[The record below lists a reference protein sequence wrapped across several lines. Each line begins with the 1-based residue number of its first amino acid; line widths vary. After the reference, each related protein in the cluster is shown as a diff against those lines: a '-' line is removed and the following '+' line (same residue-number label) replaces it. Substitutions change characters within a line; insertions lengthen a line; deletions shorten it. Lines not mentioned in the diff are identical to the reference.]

1 MSAAAANRGRRAGL
15 MVGLSVLGAIVIAL
29 AVWWFLENHH
39 RVKETLDLPAKGE
52 ASYNPLYALKLSLRD
67 AGQRVESRQRLR
79 LSEHP
84 LKPADTVLMVGDLR
98 ALPVADAEGL
108 LDWVARGGH
117 LIVTTP
123 PPGVAIEDGDVP
135 LLTDLGIAPYDDIPE
150 CMGLQVDT
158 FGRHGEFCDGRRFY
172 FFDEEAQVEAAWSE
186 ENEDGLDYGYAR
198 VAWGEGSVDVL
209 AELDFLR
216 NDKLEDGPHLALTRQ
231 LLQPNWDARGTFHLI
246 YSADMPPLW
255 KLLLDHGW
263 RVLLPLLLALLVWL
277 WMRAERLGPL
287 LPPPAADRRSLLEH
301 VQASGEH
308 LYRYG
313 RRATL
318 YAAVHE
324 AFMRRLRQ
332 RDPYAA
338 ALDGPAQ
345 VDAIAR
351 RTGLSKDEVEAALRY
366 PRSGDRKDFVQR
378 IARLLQLR
386 RKL

>member
-1 MSAAAANRGRRAGL
+1 MSAPANQGRR
-15 MVGLSVLGAIVIAL
+15 VGLISLVTVLGVLLGAL
-29 AVWWFLENHH
+29 AVWWFLETHE
-39 RVKETLDLPAKGE
+39 RVSEEVKLPAKGE

-67 AGQRVESRQRLR
+67 AGRRVESRQRLR

-84 LKPADTVLMVGDLR
+84 LAPADTVLMMGDLR
-98 ALPVADAEGL
+98 ALPVADAEAL
-108 LDWVARGGH
+108 LDWVAEGGH

-123 PPGVAIEDGDVP
+123 APGVAIGDADVP
-135 LLTDLGIAPYDDIPE
+135 LLTDLGIAPYDDVPE
-150 CMGLQVDT
+150 CMGLKIDALA
-158 FGRHGEFCDGRRFY
+158 RHNEFCNGRRFY
-172 FFDEEAQVEAAWSE
+172 FYDEEAQVQAAWSE

-198 VAWGEGSVDVL
+198 VGWGEGTVDVI

-216 NDKLEDGPHLALTRQ
+216 NEKLEDVQHLALTRQ

-263 RVLLPLLLALLVWL
+263 RALLPLFLALLVWL
-277 WMRAERLGPL
+277 WMRAERLGPQ
-287 LPPPAADRRSLLEH
+287 LPAPPMDRRSLLEH

-345 VDAIAR
+345 IEAIAR

-386 RKL
+386 RQL

>member
-1 MSAAAANRGRRAGL
+1 MSAPANRGRR
-15 MVGLSVLGAIVIAL
+15 VGLITALTVVGVLLGAL
-29 AVWWFLENHH
+29 GVWWFLETHE
-39 RVKETLDLPAKGE
+39 RVDQTLDLPAKGE

-67 AGQRVESRQRLR
+67 AGRRVESRQRLR
-79 LSEHP
+79 LAEHP
-84 LKPADTVLMVGDLR
+84 LKPGDTVLMMGDLR
-98 ALPVADAEGL
+98 ALPVADAEAL
-108 LDWVARGGH
+108 LDWVAKGGH

-123 PPGVAIEDGDVP
+123 APGVAIGDADVP
-135 LLTDLGIAPYDDIPE
+135 LLTDLGIAPYDDAPE
-150 CMGLQVDT
+150 CMGLKVDALE
-158 FGRHGEFCDGRRFY
+158 RHDEFCDGRRFY
-172 FFDEEAQVEAAWSE
+172 FFDEDAQVRAAWSQE
-186 ENEDGLDYGYAR
+186 DADGLDYGYAR
-198 VAWGEGSVDVL
+198 VGWGEGTVDVL

-216 NDKLEDGPHLALTRQ
+216 NDKLDDMQHVALARQ

-263 RVLLPLLLALLVWL
+263 RALLPLFLALLVWL
-277 WMRAERLGPL
+277 WMRAERLGPQ
-287 LPPPAADRRSLLEH
+287 LPPPPMDRRSLLEH

-345 VDAIAR
+345 IEAIAR

-386 RKL
+386 RQL

>member
-1 MSAAAANRGRRAGL
+1 MSASANRSRRIAL
-15 MVGLSVLGAIVIAL
+15 ISALTVVGVLLGAL
-29 AVWWFLENHH
+29 AIWWFLENHH
-39 RVKETLDLPAKGE
+39 RVKEEIKLDPKGE

-79 LSEHP
+79 LSEHA
-84 LKPADTVLMVGDLR
+84 LRPADTVLMVGDLR
-98 ALPVADAEGL
+98 ALPEADAEGL
-108 LDWVARGGH
+108 LDWVSRGGH

-123 PPGVAIEDGDVP
+123 SPGVAIDDADVP
-135 LLTDLGIAPYDDIPE
+135 LLTELGIAPYDDIPE
-150 CMGLQVDT
+150 CMGLQVDKLA
-158 FGRHGEFCDGRRFY
+158 HHDEFCGGRRFY
-172 FFDEEAQVEAAWSE
+172 FYDEDAQVRAEWAE
-186 ENEDGLDYGYAR
+186 ENEDGLDYGFAR
-198 VAWGEGSVDVL
+198 VAWGKGTVDVL
-209 AELDFLR
+209 AELDFLT
-216 NDKLEDGPHLALTRQ
+216 NDKLEDVQHQALTRQ
-231 LLQPNWDARGTFHLI
+231 LLQPNWEARGTFHLI

-263 RVLLPLLLALLVWL
+263 RALLPLFLALLVWL

-287 LPPPAADRRSLLEH
+287 LPPPPMDRRSLLEH

-345 VDAIAR
+345 IEAIAK
-351 RTGLSKDEVEAALRY
+351 RTGLSKDEVDAALRY

-386 RKL
+386 RQL

>member
-1 MSAAAANRGRRAGL
+1 MSAPANRGRR
-15 MVGLSVLGAIVIAL
+15 VGLITAVTVVGVLLGAL
-29 AVWWFLENHH
+29 AVWWFLETHE
-39 RVKETLDLPAKGE
+39 RVSETLELPPKGE

-67 AGQRVESRQRLR
+67 AGRRVESRQRLR
-79 LSEHP
+79 LADHP
-84 LKPADTVLMVGDLR
+84 LKPGDTVLMMGDLR
-98 ALPVADAEGL
+98 ALPVADAEAL
-108 LDWVARGGH
+108 LDWVAKGGH
-117 LIVTTP
+117 LVVTTP
-123 PPGVAIEDGDVP
+123 APGVAIGDADVP
-135 LLTDLGIAPYDDIPE
+135 LLTDLGVAPYDDIPE
-150 CMGLQVDT
+150 CMDLQVDALE
-158 FGRHGEFCDGRRFY
+158 RHGEFCEGRRFY
-172 FFDEEAQVEAAWSE
+172 FYDEDAQVLAAWSE

-198 VAWGEGSVDVL
+198 VGWGEGTVDVL

-216 NDKLEDGPHLALTRQ
+216 NDKLDDVQHLALARQ

-263 RVLLPLLLALLVWL
+263 RALLPLFLALLVWL

-287 LPPPAADRRSLLEH
+287 LPAPPMDRRSLLEH

-345 VDAIAR
+345 VEAIAR

-386 RKL
+386 RQL

>member
-1 MSAAAANRGRRAGL
+1 MNAPANRGRR
-15 MVGLSVLGAIVIAL
+15 VGLISALTVVGVLLGAL
-29 AVWWFLENHH
+29 AVWWFLENHE
-39 RVKETLDLPAKGE
+39 RVKQEIKLDAKGE

-67 AGQRVESRQRLR
+67 AGRRVESRQRLR
-79 LSEHP
+79 LAEHP
-84 LKPADTVLMVGDLR
+84 LKPGDTVLMMGDLR
-98 ALPVADAEGL
+98 ALPVADAEAL
-108 LDWVARGGH
+108 LDWVAEGGH
-117 LIVTTP
+117 LVVTTP
-123 PPGVAIEDGDVP
+123 APGVAIGDADVP
-135 LLTDLGIAPYDDIPE
+135 LLTDLGIAPYDDTPE
-150 CMGLQVDT
+150 CMGLKVDALE
-158 FGRHGEFCDGRRFY
+158 RHGEFCDGRRFY
-172 FFDEEAQVEAAWSE
+172 FYDEDAQVLAAWSV
-186 ENEDGLDYGYAR
+186 ENEDGQDYGYAR
-198 VAWGEGSVDVL
+198 VAWGEGSVDVV

-216 NDKLEDGPHLALTRQ
+216 NDKLDDVQHLALARQ

-263 RVLLPLLLALLVWL
+263 RALLPLFLALLAWL
-277 WMRAERLGPL
+277 WMRAERLGPQ
-287 LPPPAADRRSLLEH
+287 LPAPPMDRRSLLEH

-345 VDAIAR
+345 IEAIAR
-351 RTGLSKDEVEAALRY
+351 RTSLPKDEVEAALRY

-386 RKL
+386 RRL

>member
-1 MSAAAANRGRRAGL
+1 MSAPANRGRR
-15 MVGLSVLGAIVIAL
+15 VGLITALTVVGVLLGAL
-29 AVWWFLENHH
+29 AVWWFLETHE
-39 RVKETLDLPAKGE
+39 RVSEKLELPPKGE
-52 ASYNPLYALKLSLRD
+52 ASYNPLYALKVSLRD
-67 AGQRVESRQRLR
+67 AGRRVESRQRLR
-79 LSEHP
+79 LAEHP
-84 LKPADTVLMVGDLR
+84 LKPGDTVLMMGDLR
-98 ALPVADAEGL
+98 ALPVADAEAL
-108 LDWVARGGH
+108 LDWVAEGGH
-117 LIVTTP
+117 LVVTTP
-123 PPGVAIEDGDVP
+123 APGVAIGDADVP
-135 LLTDLGIAPYDDIPE
+135 LLTDLGIAPYDDMPE
-150 CMGLQVDT
+150 CMGLQVDALE
-158 FGRHGEFCDGRRFY
+158 RHGEFCEGRRFY
-172 FFDEEAQVEAAWSE
+172 FYDEDAQVLAAWSE

-198 VAWGEGSVDVL
+198 VGWGEGTVDVL

-216 NDKLEDGPHLALTRQ
+216 NDKLDDVQHLALARQ

-263 RVLLPLLLALLVWL
+263 RALLPLFLALLVWL

-287 LPPPAADRRSLLEH
+287 LPAPPMDRRSLLEH

-345 VDAIAR
+345 VEAIAR

-386 RKL
+386 RQL

>member
-1 MSAAAANRGRRAGL
+1 MSAAPANRGRRAGL
-15 MVGLSVLGAIVIAL
+15 MVALSVLGVVVAAL
-29 AVWWFLENHH
+29 AVWWFLETHH
-39 RVKETLDLPAKGE
+39 RVKEEIKLDPKGE

-98 ALPVADAEGL
+98 ALPVADAEAL

-117 LIVTTP
+117 LVVTTP

-150 CMGLQVDT
+150 CMGLQVGT
-158 FGRHGEFCDGRRFY
+158 FARHDEFCSGRRFY

-186 ENEDGLDYGYAR
+186 KNEDGLDYGYAR
-198 VAWGEGSVDVL
+198 VARGEGSVDVL

-231 LLQPNWDARGTFHLI
+231 LLQPNWDARGTIHLI

-345 VDAIAR
+345 VEAIAR

-366 PRSGDRKDFVQR
+366 PSSGDRKDFVQR

>member
-1 MSAAAANRGRRAGL
+1 MSAPMSRGRKTGL
-15 MVGLSVLGAIVIAL
+15 IIAFTVAAVLLGGLG
-29 AVWWFLENHH
+29 VWWFLENYK
-39 RVKETLDLPAKGE
+39 RVPEQIDLPPKGE

-79 LSEHP
+79 LDEHR
-84 LKPADTVLMVGDLR
+84 LKPADTVLMMGDLR
-98 ALPVADAEGL
+98 ALSQADADKL

-117 LIVTTP
+117 LVVTTP
-123 PPGVAIEDGDVP
+123 SPGVAIDDADVP
-135 LLTDLGIAPYDDIPE
+135 LLTELGIAPYDDLPE
-150 CMGLQVDT
+150 CMGLQVDKLP
-158 FGRHGEFCDGRRFY
+158 HHDEFCAGRRFY
-172 FFDEEAQVEAAWSE
+172 FYDEDVRVLAAWTE
-186 ENEDGLDYGYAR
+186 ENEDGLDYGFAR
-198 VAWGEGSVDVL
+198 VGWGDGTVDVI
-209 AELDFLR
+209 AELDFVQ
-216 NDKLEDGPHLALTRQ
+216 NDKLDDVPHVALTRQ
-231 LLQPNWDARGTFHLI
+231 LLQPNWGKRGTFHLI

-263 RVLLPLLLALLVWL
+263 RALLPLALALLVWL

-287 LPPPAADRRSLLEH
+287 LPRPPMDRRSLLEH

-318 YAAVHE
+318 YAAVHD

-338 ALDGPAQ
+338 ALEGPAQ
-345 VDAIAR
+345 IDAIAK

>member
-1 MSAAAANRGRRAGL
+1 MSAPANPGRR
-15 MVGLSVLGAIVIAL
+15 VGLITAVTVVGVLLGAL
-29 AVWWFLENHH
+29 AVWWFLETHE
-39 RVKETLDLPAKGE
+39 RVSETLDLPAKGE

-67 AGQRVESRQRLR
+67 AGKRVEARQRLR
-79 LSEHP
+79 LAEHP
-84 LKPADTVLMVGDLR
+84 LKPGDTVLMMGDLR
-98 ALPVADAEGL
+98 ALPVADAEAL
-108 LDWVARGGH
+108 LDWIAKGGH
-117 LIVTTP
+117 LVVTTP
-123 PPGVAIEDGDVP
+123 APGVAIGDADVP
-135 LLTDLGIAPYDDIPE
+135 LLTDLGIAPYDDVPE
-150 CMGLQVDT
+150 CMGLKVDALE
-158 FGRHGEFCDGRRFY
+158 RHEEFCDGRRFY
-172 FFDEEAQVEAAWSE
+172 FYDEDAQVLAAWSE
-186 ENEDGLDYGYAR
+186 ENEDGQDYGYAR
-198 VAWGEGSVDVL
+198 VGWGEGSVDVL

-216 NDKLEDGPHLALTRQ
+216 NDKLDDVQHLALARQ

-263 RVLLPLLLALLVWL
+263 RALLPLFLALLVWL
-277 WMRAERLGPL
+277 WMRAERLGPQ
-287 LPPPAADRRSLLEH
+287 LPAPPMDRRSLLEH

-345 VDAIAR
+345 VEAIAR

-386 RKL
+386 RQL

>member
-1 MSAAAANRGRRAGL
+1 MSAPANRGRR
-15 MVGLSVLGAIVIAL
+15 VGLITALTVVGVLLGAL
-29 AVWWFLENHH
+29 AVWWFLETHE
-39 RVKETLDLPAKGE
+39 RVSEKLELPPKGE
-52 ASYNPLYALKLSLRD
+52 ASYNPLYALKVSLRD
-67 AGQRVESRQRLR
+67 AGRRVESRQRLR
-79 LSEHP
+79 LAEHP
-84 LKPADTVLMVGDLR
+84 LKPGDTVLMMGDLR
-98 ALPVADAEGL
+98 ALPVADAEAL
-108 LDWVARGGH
+108 LDWVAEGGH
-117 LIVTTP
+117 LVVTTP
-123 PPGVAIEDGDVP
+123 APGVAIGDADVP
-135 LLTDLGIAPYDDIPE
+135 LLTDLGIAPYDDMPE
-150 CMGLQVDT
+150 CMDLQVDALE
-158 FGRHGEFCDGRRFY
+158 RHGEFCEGRRFY
-172 FFDEEAQVEAAWSE
+172 FYDEDAQVLAAWSE

-198 VAWGEGSVDVL
+198 VGWGEGTVDVL

-216 NDKLEDGPHLALTRQ
+216 NDKLDDVQHLALARQ

-263 RVLLPLLLALLVWL
+263 RALLPLFLALLVWL

-287 LPPPAADRRSLLEH
+287 LPAPPMDRRSLLEH

-345 VDAIAR
+345 VEAIAR

-386 RKL
+386 RQL

>member
-1 MSAAAANRGRRAGL
+1 MSAPANRGRR
-15 MVGLSVLGAIVIAL
+15 VGLITALTVVGVLLGAL
-29 AVWWFLENHH
+29 GVWWFLETHE
-39 RVKETLDLPAKGE
+39 RVDQTLDLPAKGE

-67 AGQRVESRQRLR
+67 AGRRVESRQRLR
-79 LSEHP
+79 LAEHP
-84 LKPADTVLMVGDLR
+84 LEPGDTVLMMGDLR
-98 ALPVADAEGL
+98 ALPVADAEAL
-108 LDWVARGGH
+108 LDWVAKGGH
-117 LIVTTP
+117 LVVTTP
-123 PPGVAIEDGDVP
+123 APGVAIGDADVP
-135 LLTDLGIAPYDDIPE
+135 LLTDLGIAPYDDAPE
-150 CMGLQVDT
+150 CMGLKVDALE
-158 FGRHGEFCDGRRFY
+158 RHDEFCDGRRFY
-172 FFDEEAQVEAAWSE
+172 FFDEDAQVRAAWSQE
-186 ENEDGLDYGYAR
+186 DADGLDYGYAR
-198 VAWGEGSVDVL
+198 VGWGEGTVDVL

-216 NDKLEDGPHLALTRQ
+216 NDKLDDAQHVALARQ

-263 RVLLPLLLALLVWL
+263 RALLPLFLALLAWL
-277 WMRAERLGPL
+277 WMRAERLGPQ
-287 LPPPAADRRSLLEH
+287 LPPPPMDRRSLLEH

-345 VDAIAR
+345 IEAIAR

-386 RKL
+386 RQL

>member
-1 MSAAAANRGRRAGL
+1 MSAPANRGRR
-15 MVGLSVLGAIVIAL
+15 VGLITAVTVVGVLLGAL
-29 AVWWFLENHH
+29 AVWWFLETHE
-39 RVKETLDLPAKGE
+39 RVSETLELPPKGE

-67 AGQRVESRQRLR
+67 AGRRVESRQRLR
-79 LSEHP
+79 LADHP
-84 LKPADTVLMVGDLR
+84 LKPGDTVLMMGDLR
-98 ALPVADAEGL
+98 ALPVADAEAL
-108 LDWVARGGH
+108 LDWVAKGGH
-117 LIVTTP
+117 LVVTTP
-123 PPGVAIEDGDVP
+123 APGVAIGDADVP
-135 LLTDLGIAPYDDIPE
+135 LLTDLGVAPYDDMPE
-150 CMGLQVDT
+150 CMDLQVDALE
-158 FGRHGEFCDGRRFY
+158 RHGEFCEGRRFY
-172 FFDEEAQVEAAWSE
+172 FYDEDAQVLAAWSE

-198 VAWGEGSVDVL
+198 VGWGEGTVDVL

-216 NDKLEDGPHLALTRQ
+216 NDKLDDVQHLALARQ

-263 RVLLPLLLALLVWL
+263 RALLPLFLALLVWL

-287 LPPPAADRRSLLEH
+287 LPAPPMDRRSLLEH

-345 VDAIAR
+345 VEAIAR

-386 RKL
+386 RQL

>member
-1 MSAAAANRGRRAGL
+1 MSAPANRGRRIGL
-15 MVGLSVLGAIVIAL
+15 FSVVTVVGVLLGAL
-29 AVWWFLENHH
+29 AVWWFLETHE
-39 RVKETLDLPAKGE
+39 RVSEELDLPAKGE

-67 AGQRVESRQRLR
+67 AGRRVESRQRLR
-79 LSEHP
+79 LAEHP
-84 LKPADTVLMVGDLR
+84 LKPDDTVLMMGDLR
-98 ALPVADAEGL
+98 ALPVPDAEAL
-108 LDWVARGGH
+108 LDWVAEGGH

-123 PPGVAIEDGDVP
+123 APGVAIGDADVP
-135 LLTDLGIAPYDDIPE
+135 LLTDLGIAPYDDVPE
-150 CMGLQVDT
+150 CMGLKVDALP
-158 FGRHGEFCDGRRFY
+158 RHNEFCNGRRFY
-172 FFDEEAQVEAAWSE
+172 FYDEEAQVQAAWSE

-198 VAWGEGSVDVL
+198 VGWGEGTVDVI

-216 NDKLEDGPHLALTRQ
+216 NEKLEDVQHLALARQ
-231 LLQPNWDARGTFHLI
+231 LLQPNWEARGTFHLI

-263 RVLLPLLLALLVWL
+263 RALLPLFLALLVWL
-277 WMRAERLGPL
+277 WMRAERLGPQ
-287 LPPPAADRRSLLEH
+287 LPPPPMDRRSLLEH

-345 VDAIAR
+345 IEAIAR

-386 RKL
+386 RQL

>member
-1 MSAAAANRGRRAGL
+1 MSAPANRGRR
-15 MVGLSVLGAIVIAL
+15 VGLITALTVVGVLLGAL
-29 AVWWFLENHH
+29 AVWWFLETHE
-39 RVKETLDLPAKGE
+39 RVSEKLELPPKGE
-52 ASYNPLYALKLSLRD
+52 ASYNPLYALKVSLRD
-67 AGQRVESRQRLR
+67 AGRRVESRQRLR
-79 LSEHP
+79 LAEHP
-84 LKPADTVLMVGDLR
+84 LKPGDTVLMMGDLR
-98 ALPVADAEGL
+98 ALPVADAEAL
-108 LDWVARGGH
+108 LDWVAEGGH
-117 LIVTTP
+117 LVVTTP
-123 PPGVAIEDGDVP
+123 APGVAIGDADVP
-135 LLTDLGIAPYDDIPE
+135 LLTDLGIAPYDDMPE
-150 CMGLQVDT
+150 CMDLQVDALE
-158 FGRHGEFCDGRRFY
+158 RHGEFCEGRRFY
-172 FFDEEAQVEAAWSE
+172 FYDEDAQVLAAWSE

-198 VAWGEGSVDVL
+198 VGWGEGTVDVL

-216 NDKLEDGPHLALTRQ
+216 NDKFDDVQHLALARQ

-263 RVLLPLLLALLVWL
+263 RALLPLFLALLVWL

-287 LPPPAADRRSLLEH
+287 LPAPPMDRRSLLEH

-345 VDAIAR
+345 VEAIAR

-386 RKL
+386 RQL

>member
-1 MSAAAANRGRRAGL
+1 MSAPANRGRKAGL
-15 MVGLSVLGAIVIAL
+15 MSALTVLGVLVGAL

-39 RVKETLDLPAKGE
+39 RVKEEIKLDPKGE
-52 ASYNPLYALKLSLRD
+52 ASYNPLYALKLSLRG

-79 LSEHP
+79 LPEHA
-84 LKPADTVLMVGDLR
+84 LQPADTVLMVGDLR
-98 ALPVADAEGL
+98 ALPAGDAEAL

-123 PPGVAIEDGDVP
+123 SPGVAIDDADVP
-135 LLTDLGIAPYDDIPE
+135 VLTDLGIAPYDDVPE
-150 CMGLQVDT
+150 CMGLQVDKLE
-158 FGRHGEFCDGRRFY
+158 HHDEFCGGRRFY
-172 FFDEEAQVEAAWSE
+172 FYDEDAEIRAAWTE
-186 ENEDGLDYGYAR
+186 ENEDGLDYGFAR
-198 VAWGEGSVDVL
+198 VGWGEGTVDVL
-209 AELDFLR
+209 AELDFLQ
-216 NDKLEDGPHLALTRQ
+216 NDKLEDVQHQALARQ

-263 RVLLPLLLALLVWL
+263 RALLPLFLALLVWL

-287 LPPPAADRRSLLEH
+287 LPAPPMDRRSLLEH

-345 VDAIAR
+345 VEAIAK
-351 RTGLSKDEVEAALRY
+351 RTGLSKDEVDAALRY

>member
-1 MSAAAANRGRRAGL
+1 MNARANRKRR
-15 MVGLSVLGAIVIAL
+15 VGLISALTVVGVLLGAL
-29 AVWWFLENHH
+29 AVWWFLENHV
-39 RVKETLDLPAKGE
+39 RVKEEIDLPARGE
-52 ASYNPLYALKLSLRD
+52 AAYNPLYALKLSLRD
-67 AGQRVESRQRLR
+67 AGQRVVSRQRLR
-79 LSEHP
+79 LGEHP

-98 ALPVADAEGL
+98 ALPQADADTL
-108 LDWVARGGH
+108 LDWVSRGGH
-117 LIVTTP
+117 LVVTTP
-123 PPGVAIEDGDVP
+123 SPGVAIDDADVP
-135 LLTDLGIAPYDDIPE
+135 VLTDLGIAPYDDEPE
-150 CMGLQVDT
+150 CMGLQVDKLAP
-158 FGRHGEFCDGRRFY
+158 HDEFCSGRRFY
-172 FFDEEAQVEAAWSE
+172 FYDEDAEVRAAWTE
-186 ENEDGLDYGYAR
+186 ENADGLDYGFAR
-198 VAWGEGSVDVL
+198 VGWGKGTVDVL
-209 AELDFLR
+209 AELDFLG
-216 NDKLEDGPHLALTRQ
+216 NDKLEDVQHQALTRQ
-231 LLQPNWDARGTFHLI
+231 LLQPNWNARGTFHLI

-263 RVLLPLLLALLVWL
+263 RALLPLFLALLVWL

-287 LPPPAADRRSLLEH
+287 LPSPPMDRRSLLEH

-318 YAAVHE
+318 YAAVHD

-345 VDAIAR
+345 VDAIAKR
-351 RTGLSKDEVEAALRY
+351 AGLSKDEVDAALRY

-386 RKL
+386 RRL